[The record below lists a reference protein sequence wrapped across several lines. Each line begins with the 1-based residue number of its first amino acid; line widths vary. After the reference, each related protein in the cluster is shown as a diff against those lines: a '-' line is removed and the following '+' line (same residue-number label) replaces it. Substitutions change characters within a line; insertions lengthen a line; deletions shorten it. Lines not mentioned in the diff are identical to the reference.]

1 MLFFSIV
8 VFNFSVNNLEHVLK
22 KLVVVAAVVFSG
34 VALAADYPA
43 DVQGSWVAATNKD
56 PKACNDP
63 MLSIQKSTRFNDV
76 DASCS
81 VSKVTG
87 GNGNYVFLE
96 QCGREDAGW
105 KQQATVS
112 VSGEQMTVTERSKYQ
127 GTSTFTYRRCGV
139 TGSARAADGA
149 AVAAGNSAKV
159 LTCRVNEG
167 QAGVT
172 TFLDEKMKK
181 GGTSVRDFDPY
192 EFKAEKKLTVN
203 KTELYQGS
211 LRTGE
216 GKVVE
221 ARSYILAEEWN
232 CK

>member
-1 MLFFSIV
+1 M
-8 VFNFSVNNLEHVLK
+8 K
-22 KLVVVAAVVFSG
+22 KLVVVTAVIFAGS
-34 VALAADYPA
+34 ALAADYPA
-43 DVQGSWVAATNKD
+43 EVQGSWVASANKD

-63 MLSIQKSTRFNDV
+63 MLSIQKSSRFNDV
-76 DASCS
+76 DASCT

-87 GNGNYVFLE
+87 GNGNYVFHE

-127 GTSTFTYRRCGV
+127 GTNTFTYRRCGATPTP
-139 TGSARAADGA
+139 TGGA
-149 AVAAGNSAKV
+149 AGGAASAGGSAKV

-181 GGTSVRDFDPY
+181 GGTPVRDFDPY
-192 EFKAEKKLTVN
+192 EFKAEKKLVVN

-211 LRTGE
+211 LRTGD

-221 ARSYILAEEWN
+221 AKSYIMAEEWN
-232 CK
+232 CQ